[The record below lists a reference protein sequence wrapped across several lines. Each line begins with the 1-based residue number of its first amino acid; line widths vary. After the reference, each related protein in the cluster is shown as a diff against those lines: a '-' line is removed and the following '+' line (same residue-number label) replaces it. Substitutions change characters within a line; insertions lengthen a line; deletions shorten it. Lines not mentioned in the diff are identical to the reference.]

1 MRAFEENDSGINAVS
16 AFMRMMLM
24 NKRLSLCLNKMLHF
38 ITDERGN
45 HERPA
50 YMQTCSRTSAFDSA
64 LDGGGRFSSGSNK
77 PSSVPG
83 ARVNANQNQGAAVR
97 MSHVAGGPR

>member
-1 MRAFEENDSGINAVS
+1 
-16 AFMRMMLM
+16 M

-38 ITDERGN
+38 ITDERGT

-64 LDGGGRFSSGSNK
+64 LDGEGRFSSGSNK

-83 ARVNANQNQGAAVR
+83 ARVNENQNQGAVVG